1 MLYSY
6 RVVGGPW
13 FSIYIYTYLIEEAQ
27 NFATSLLST
36 GLFVG
41 HDAHGGSQNNVAE
54 LAGGQE
60 VDDPLLD
67 LVLGNIESGANNA
80 ALVEASR
87 ELNYDLA
94 GPVIVDDLEF
104 SNVSCWDY
112 GSSNG

>member
-1 MLYSY
+1 MWAAL
-6 RVVGGPW
+6 G
-13 FSIYIYTYLIEEAQ
+13 FLSIYIYLIEEAQ

>member
-1 MLYSY
+1 VRAAL
-6 RVVGGPW
+6 G
-13 FSIYIYTYLIEEAQ
+13 FLSIIFLFLIEEAQ

-54 LAGGQE
+54 LTGWEE

-67 LVLGNIESGANNA
+67 LVLSDIESRADNA

-94 GPVIVDDLEF
+94 SSVIVDDLEF
-104 SNVSCWDY
+104 SDVSCLNWSME
-112 GSSNG
+112 GGEEKTRK